1 MFLSNFFQ
9 ETREKR
15 IQAAK
20 VEGIAEEEAKFYRKM
35 VEWECHRKVAEVT
48 GAIRRIKLSPYFVKL
63 NWRLSH

>member
-20 VEGIAEEEAKFYRKM
+20 VEGIAEEEAKFTVR
-35 VEWECHRKVAEVT
+35 W
-48 GAIRRIKLSPYFVKL
+48 
-63 NWRLSH
+63 